1 MCIRDRSITVALNF
15 ILIPKLGIVGPAW
28 AALSCYI
35 FMALVS
41 FLIGKKYYPIDYPI
55 GRILIYIS
63 TAVAFYLISE
73 MIRPSLNKD
82 IVKILLVNTG
92 LLVVYL
98 TGLFFMEKNNFLKKA
113 RM

>member
-1 MCIRDRSITVALNF
+1 MNF

-55 GRILIYIS
+55 GRILIYIIA
-63 TAVAFYLISE
+63 AVALYFVSE
-73 MIRPSLNKD
+73 MIRPNLEDD
-82 IVKILLVNTG
+82 IVKILLANTG

-98 TGLFFMEKNNFLKKA
+98 TGLFFMEKNNFLKRA
-113 RM
+113 RK